1 VAVRLCLGDPTT
13 GERCSRRVVDASYCE
28 EHDPGPRRSPSS
40 RRTSRSRWQRLRRFA
55 KRKAKVC
62 ERCGSS
68 GPLDAHH
75 VVPVSE
81 GGRDVLSNV
90 AVLCQTCHVEVERER
105 RRKRVG

>member
-1 VAVRLCLGDPTT
+1 VAVRLCLGDQVT
-13 GERCSRRVVDASYCE
+13 GERCNVRVADASYCD
-28 EHDPGPRRSPSS
+28 EHAPDRRSPSS

-55 KRKAKVC
+55 TRKAKVC
-62 ERCGSS
+62 ERCGSP